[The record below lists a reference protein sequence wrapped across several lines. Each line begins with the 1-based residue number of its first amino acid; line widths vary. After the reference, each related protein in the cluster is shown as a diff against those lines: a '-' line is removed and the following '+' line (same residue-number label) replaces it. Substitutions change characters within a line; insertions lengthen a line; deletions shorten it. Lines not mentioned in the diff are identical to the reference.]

1 MDAHSNEF
9 AAAVAGM
16 AETYGTP
23 QLAPGTGVA
32 FRLEGW
38 SPASYADGIVRGYTS
53 DGMLSVNSD
62 VGALVLDPR
71 PWPDGNLLPF

>member
-16 AETYGTP
+16 AEVYGTP

-32 FRLEGW
+32 FRLKDWPGTC
-38 SPASYADGIVRGYTS
+38 YADGRVRGYTS
-53 DGMLSVNSD
+53 DGMLSVDSD

>member
-38 SPASYADGIVRGYTS
+38 SPASYADGRVRGY
-53 DGMLSVNSD
+53 DAAGMLVVDSD
-62 VGALVLDPR
+62 FGVVILDPR
-71 PWPDGNLLPF
+71 PWPYGNLLPF